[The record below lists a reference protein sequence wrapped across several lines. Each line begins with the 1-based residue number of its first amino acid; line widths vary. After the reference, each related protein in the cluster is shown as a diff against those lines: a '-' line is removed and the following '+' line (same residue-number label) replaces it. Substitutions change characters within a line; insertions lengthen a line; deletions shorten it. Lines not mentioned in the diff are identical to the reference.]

1 MSTRMKPNKKVK
13 ASMCLMGLGQLMYGQ
28 VGKGLLYLGVLA
40 LGIAYFVFRGGADL
54 VGLFTLGTR
63 EMDTWLGIEG
73 DNSVV
78 MLLMG
83 ILALI
88 ALLLLAAVHI
98 SNVQDVR
105 ETQRIVERGGRPA
118 AFKEDA
124 KQLLDKK
131 FWC

>member
-40 LGIAYFVFRGGADL
+40 LGISYFVFRGGADL

-105 ETQRIVERGGRPA
+105 ETQRSAERGGRCAGFLVGGQRVPGT
-118 AFKEDA
+118 
-124 KQLLDKK
+124 K
-131 FWC
+131 FL